1 VFPKNIADGV
11 TTGNPRCRLGNNGMK
26 YLHVFAAF
34 DDNGGGRDGKQT
46 GPNTDKTKNLE
57 VVTSST
63 VFRIPDSVI
72 TVRD

>member
-1 VFPKNIADGV
+1 VPTREQWNEMCHE
-11 TTGNPRCRLGNNGMK
+11 TTVY